1 MLKIKIKKKT
11 NPGTP
16 TKRPFLPANSSL
28 ILTCLPGLSS
38 KRVESGS
45 WLPSFK
51 KKKIKHLK

>member
-1 MLKIKIKKKT
+1 MLKISIYKKKT

-45 WLPSFK
+45 
-51 KKKIKHLK
+51 